1 MRAAR
6 HGNRFGRQDGL
17 RAALHNLVAACY
29 RIALHAVDACRLL
42 RAPPTQLLRSSAG
55 ANLAAPW
62 LPEAVTRLPETQ
74 LGADI
79 FSVWS
84 VFTISE

>member
-1 MRAAR
+1 
-6 HGNRFGRQDGL
+6 
-17 RAALHNLVAACY
+17 
-29 RIALHAVDACRLL
+29 
-42 RAPPTQLLRSSAG
+42 LLRSSAG